1 MLPRTGLHCGAVQ
14 KAASNT
20 TPDAPRASSLGL
32 GTVARPYSPRC
43 RPRSW
48 QVTRTTTGSATGS
61 ALPSAGRFGQ
71 PAAAADSPEADAT
84 SPSCDAAGAC
94 AVVTPPAGRLGLF
107 PVPRGRGPR
116 SG

>member
-1 MLPRTGLHCGAVQ
+1 MLPRAGLHCGAVQ

-71 PAAAADSPEADAT
+71 PEAAADSPEADGGPVQRLA
-84 SPSCDAAGAC
+84 DGAQITG
-94 AVVTPPAGRLGLF
+94 AEPHGEG
-107 PVPRGRGPR
+107 
-116 SG
+116 